1 MFKEFVNNIYN
12 ATDVEISG
20 YHKDTPFL
28 GRIIHTRCK
37 YGADISVHVEDK
49 DNNDIYVING
59 RALYEGQDSTYKNLH
74 VYFYF

>member
-20 YHKDTPFL
+20 YYRDTPFL

-37 YGADISVHVEDK
+37 YGADICVQVEDK